1 MTHCLHIKAM
11 AKASRVEAILWSIAL
26 PGFGQLLNGK
36 YIKGILLIVLEFF
49 INLKSNLN
57 MIIISSFHGDI
68 QATIDQ
74 TNYHWFMFYPCVY
87 MFGIW
92 DAYKDAGGGT
102 KPYAVVPFTFGAFFG
117 TIGVVYSSDFLGAIW
132 LGIFGLCV
140 GFLIGMGLRLI
151 LVQQT

>member
-1 MTHCLHIKAM
+1 M
-11 AKASRVEAILWSIAL
+11 ARTSRIESILWSVAL

-57 MIIISSFHGDI
+57 LIIISSFHGDF
-68 QATIDQ
+68 QTTIAQ
-74 TNYHWFMFYPCVY
+74 TNYQWLLFYPCVY

-102 KPYAVVPFTFGAFFG
+102 KPFAVIPFAFGAFFG
-117 TIGVVYSSDFLGAIW
+117 TIGVIFSKDFLGAIW
-132 LGIFGLCV
+132 LGLFSLCIGV
-140 GFLIGMGLRLI
+140 LIGMGLRFI
-151 LVQQT
+151 LRNRSSI